1 LLKKQISSCTM
12 KYGGADMK
20 ILASDLDGTLYF
32 GDQEHKLKPQ
42 DVEAIK
48 QFQKEGNL
56 FGICS
61 GRTLAGI
68 HHALDGLDVT
78 LDFYILVS
86 GASLARKDGTYIYQ
100 HLLSKSLISKIV
112 DLVKE
117 YDASIL
123 FCHDEDYFRFER
135 NIKNDHIA
143 KVISNM
149 DEVPFETYDSLHM
162 AFSTMTE
169 LEKVKQLLIE
179 KLGGEIEVHHNV
191 LNLDIT
197 PKNCSKGIAIKT
209 LDQYLPVKY
218 EDIYVIGDSYNDISM
233 FEAAKTAF
241 SFHRSDVIVKE
252 KATHL
257 VDDIAEAIKE
267 MNQHA

>member
-1 LLKKQISSCTM
+1 
-12 KYGGADMK
+12 MK

-32 GDQEHKLKPQ
+32 GEDEEKLKPQ
-42 DVEAIK
+42 DVKAIK
-48 QFQKEGNL
+48 EFQAQGNL

-78 LDFYILVS
+78 LDFYILGS
-86 GASLARKDGTYIYQ
+86 GSMLARKDGTYIYQ
-100 HLLSKSLISKIV
+100 NLLSKNVIGRII
-112 DLVKE
+112 DDIIH
-117 YDASIL
+117 YDVRIL
-123 FCHDEDYFRFER
+123 FCAGETYY
-135 NIKNDHIA
+135 NIDKHEIENVRATHKSIQ
-143 KVISNM
+143 SM
-149 DEVPFETYDSLHM
+149 DEVKEELFDSLHL
-162 AFSTMTE
+162 AFKTMEE
-169 LEKVKQLLIE
+169 LETVKALLKNNYE
-179 KLGGEIEVHHNV
+179 GEIEVHHNV

-197 PKNCSKGIAIKT
+197 PFDCSKGKAIRT
-209 LDQYLPVKY
+209 LDQYLPVNY

-241 SFHRSDVIVKE
+241 SFHRSDDIVKE

-267 MNQHA
+267 MNKNA

>member
-1 LLKKQISSCTM
+1 
-12 KYGGADMK
+12 MK

-32 GDQEHKLKPQ
+32 GEEEEHLKPQ
-42 DVEAIK
+42 DVKAIK
-48 QFQKEGNL
+48 EFQAQGNL

-78 LDFYILVS
+78 LDFYILGS
-86 GASLARKDGTYIYQ
+86 GSMLARKDGSYIYQ
-100 HLLSKSLISKIV
+100 HLLTKDVISRIV
-112 DLVKE
+112 DDIIN
-117 YDASIL
+117 YDVRIL
-123 FCHDEDYFRFER
+123 FCADRQYYAIDKHQIENVKARHMVIE
-135 NIKNDHIA
+135 NVSEA
-143 KVISNM
+143 K
-149 DEVPFETYDSLHM
+149 EELYDSLHL
-162 AFSTMTE
+162 AFKTIEE
-169 LEKVKQLLIE
+169 LEIVKALLKNNFE
-179 KLGGEIEVHHNV
+179 GEIEVHHNV

-197 PKNCSKGIAIKT
+197 PFDCSKGKAIRT
-209 LDQYLPVKY
+209 LDKYLPVKY

-241 SFHRSDVIVKE
+241 SFHRSDDIVKA

-267 MNQHA
+267 MNKNA

>member
-1 LLKKQISSCTM
+1 
-12 KYGGADMK
+12 MK

-32 GDQEHKLKPQ
+32 GNEEEKLKPQ
-42 DVEAIK
+42 DVKAIK

-68 HHALDGLDVT
+68 HHALDGLDVK

-86 GASLARKDGTYIYQ
+86 GAALANEDGTYIYQ
-100 HLLSKSLISKIV
+100 HLLSKDVITRIVNKIKKYNV
-112 DLVKE
+112 G
-117 YDASIL
+117 IL
-123 FCHDEDYFRFER
+123 FCHNEDYFRFA
-135 NIKNDHIA
+135 NDVIHDHIA
-143 KVISNM
+143 NQIHDMS
-149 DEVPFETYDSLHM
+149 EVEYETFDSLHM
-162 AFSTMTE
+162 AFQTMEE
-169 LEKVKQLLIE
+169 LEEVKALLYKE
-179 KLGGEIEVHHNV
+179 FGKEIEVHHNV

-241 SFHRSDVIVKE
+241 SFHRSDDIVKA

-267 MNQHA
+267 VCNHVEN

>member
-1 LLKKQISSCTM
+1 
-12 KYGGADMK
+12 MK
-20 ILASDLDGTLYF
+20 ILASDLDGTLQF
-32 GDQEHKLKPQ
+32 GEEEQKLKPQ
-42 DVEAIK
+42 DVKAIK
-48 QFQKEGNL
+48 EFQKQGNL

-68 HHALDGLDVT
+68 HNALDGLDVK

-86 GASLARKDGTYIYQ
+86 GAMLAKADGTYIYQ
-100 HLLSKSLISKIV
+100 NLLTKDVVSRIV
-112 DLVKE
+112 DQIISYNVR
-117 YDASIL
+117 IL
-123 FCHDEDYFRFER
+123 FCHEKTYFVIEKNNTEDVAIRHNIISSMDQAEFE
-135 NIKNDHIA
+135 
-143 KVISNM
+143 V
-149 DEVPFETYDSLHM
+149 YDSLHL
-162 AFSTMTE
+162 AFKTME
-169 LEKVKQLLIE
+169 QLEEAKALLNNHF
-179 KLGGEIEVHHNV
+179 GHEIEVHHNV

-209 LDQYLPVKY
+209 LDQYLPVNY

-241 SFHRSDVIVKE
+241 SFHRSDDIVKE

-267 MNQHA
+267 ICKDA

>member
-1 LLKKQISSCTM
+1 
-12 KYGGADMK
+12 MK

-32 GDQEHKLKPQ
+32 GNEEEKLKPQ
-42 DVEAIK
+42 DVKAIK

-68 HHALDGLDVT
+68 HHALDGLDVK

-86 GASLARKDGTYIYQ
+86 GASLAKEDGTYIYQ
-100 HLLSKSLISKIV
+100 HLLSKDIISRIVEKI
-112 DLVKE
+112 KM
-117 YDASIL
+117 YDIGIL
-123 FCHDEDYFRFER
+123 FCHNEDYYRIA
-135 NIKNDHIA
+135 NDVINDHHANLIHDM
-143 KVISNM
+143 S
-149 DEVPFETYDSLHM
+149 EVEYDTYDSLHM
-162 AFSTMTE
+162 AFKTMDE
-169 LEKVKQLLIE
+169 LEMVKALLHKE
-179 KLGGEIEVHHNV
+179 FGEEIEVHHNV

-241 SFHRSDVIVKE
+241 SFHRSDDVVKA

-267 MNQHA
+267 VCKDVEN